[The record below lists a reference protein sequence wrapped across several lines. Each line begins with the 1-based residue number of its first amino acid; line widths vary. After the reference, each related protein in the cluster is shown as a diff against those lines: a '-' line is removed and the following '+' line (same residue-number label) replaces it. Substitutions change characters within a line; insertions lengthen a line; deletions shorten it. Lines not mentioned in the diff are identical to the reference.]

1 MKSGVKTVVN
11 SADIIRQDKDIY
23 INLYNTYKKKIE
35 SESFFEKIKTISEMQ
50 KNDKEYLDLS
60 EISQEKLFLDLMS
73 IKNIRR

>member
-11 SADIIRQDKDIY
+11 TADIIRQDKDIY

-50 KNDKEYLDLS
+50 KNDKDYLELS
-60 EISQEKLFLDLMS
+60 ETEQEKLFLDLMS